1 MSDLK
6 IIIKSSAKIKA
17 LAKLSDVSSKLI
29 YLNIPAENVASAN
42 ELLSK
47 IDTEEWTVSN
57 AVTDRSMEN
66 TDSLVLPKKAV
77 K

>member
-47 IDTEEWTVSN
+47 IDSEEWTVSN
-57 AVTDRSMEN
+57 AVTDRSMDN

>member
-6 IIIKSSAKIKA
+6 IIIKSSAKTED
-17 LAKLSDVSSKLI
+17 LAKLSDVSNELI

-47 IDTEEWTVSN
+47 IDSKEWTVSN
-57 AVTDRSMEN
+57 AVTDRSMDN